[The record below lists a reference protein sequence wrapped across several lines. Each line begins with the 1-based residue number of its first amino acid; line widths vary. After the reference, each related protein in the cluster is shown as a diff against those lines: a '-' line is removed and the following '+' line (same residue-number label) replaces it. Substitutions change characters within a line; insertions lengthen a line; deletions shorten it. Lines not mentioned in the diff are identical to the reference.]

1 MGPEDIEAL
10 VDEVH
15 ALRAE
20 NQRLRSLLGLD
31 EPSRHEVAAPWEPT
45 LFVDSDRQDLKSDV
59 SADSPAEA
67 KIALFRLLFAGR
79 EDVHAL
85 RWESARTGK
94 TGWSPAVVGGWA
106 NAKKPGRAYLP
117 LDEGVVESHLA
128 GESHL
133 GLYPLRRGDECR
145 LLACD
150 FDGKG
155 WVLDALAYLDAAA
168 AIGVP
173 VALERSRSGEGA
185 HTWTFFSGPVP
196 ASAAR
201 RLGVHILRQ
210 AMELRAELD
219 LSSYDRLFPTQDFV
233 PKGSFGNLI
242 ALPLQ
247 GECRRQGNTVFL
259 DPASLE
265 PYEDQWTF
273 LASIPRMSPEAV
285 EALETTLAP
294 VVAGPDDTK
303 YRPQPVRGAPQ
314 KPPEVIRAVS
324 GAMLAIDRIGVPPAL
339 VAALKHLASLHNPE
353 YYEKERLRFSTW
365 NTPRFLRCY
374 RETIGELLL
383 PRGIADQAA
392 RMVGEAGSN
401 LEVTDACSSPT
412 SIDVTLRAELSDRQ
426 RSALDA
432 LIPHHLGVL
441 VAPPGSGKTVI
452 ACGVIA
458 HRRLPTL
465 IVVDRQPLVE
475 QWRDRLGEHLGMAT
489 KEIGQLGGGRNK
501 AKGAIDIAM
510 AQSLARREDLGEI
523 AKAYGLVIVDECH
536 HVPAVTFE
544 RVVREMPVRHWLGL
558 TATPYRRDHLEKL
571 ITMYCGAERHRMTPD
586 HDENLRVERVL
597 VTHPTGHEQ
606 SGDEE
611 LSIQA
616 VFRGLVEDDERSRQI
631 CGDVAAAIEV
641 QRNCLVLTQWTEHL
655 ETLSGELHRL
665 GIEAIVMRGGMG
677 KKARAS
683 ALAEMQ
689 AQASAGGL
697 ALLATGSFL
706 GEGFDLPQLDTLFLA
721 FPLAFK
727 GRIVQYVGRVL
738 RPTAGKSKVE
748 VHDYVDINV
757 PVLARMQA
765 KRLPA
770 YASLGFA
777 LDNTARSP
785 SKVKTTDS
793 PNLRPHDGRI
803 SGTH

>member
-1 MGPEDIEAL
+1 MSDMRPDDIGAL
-10 VDEVH
+10 VDEVI

-31 EPSRHEVAAPWEPT
+31 EPSRHEVTAPWEPT
-45 LFVDSDRQDLKSDV
+45 LFVDSDRQGLKGDINGS
-59 SADSPAEA
+59 SPAKS
-67 KIALFRLLFAGR
+67 KIALFHHLFAGR
-79 EDVHAL
+79 EDVYAL
-85 RWESARTGK
+85 RWESSRTGK
-94 TGWSPAVVGGWA
+94 KGWSPAVVGGWA

-168 AIGVP
+168 LIGVP

-196 ASAAR
+196 AASAR

-210 AMELRAELD
+210 AMEVRAELD

-233 PKGSFGNLI
+233 PKGTFGNLI

-265 PYEDQWTF
+265 PYEDQWAF
-273 LASIPRMSPEAV
+273 LASIPRMSPEALAV
-285 EALETTLAP
+285 LEKTLTP
-294 VVAGPDDTK
+294 VVAGPDGTRNW
-303 YRPQPVRGAPQ
+303 RPGALGAHQ
-314 KPPEVIRAVS
+314 KPPEVIRAFS
-324 GAMLAIDRIGVPPAL
+324 GAMLVIDRIGVPPAL

-353 YYEKERLRFSTW
+353 YFEKERLRFSTW
-365 NTPRFLRCY
+365 KTPRFLRCY
-374 RETIGELLL
+374 GETIDQLLL

-392 RMVGEAGSN
+392 RMVGEAGSK
-401 LEVTDACSSPT
+401 LEVTNVCSSPK
-412 SIDVTLRAELSDRQ
+412 SIDVSLQADLTDRQ
-426 RSALDA
+426 QSALDA
-432 LIPHHLGVL
+432 LIPHQLGVL

-452 ACGVIA
+452 ACGLIA
-458 HRRLPTL
+458 HRKLPTL

-475 QWRDRLGEHLGMAT
+475 QWRERLGEHLGVAT

-501 AKGAIDIAM
+501 AKGAVDIAM
-510 AQSLARREDLGEI
+510 AQSLARREDLDEI
-523 AKAYGLVIVDECH
+523 TKAYGFVIVDECH

-544 RVVREMPVRHWLGL
+544 RVVREIPVRHWLGL

-571 ITMYCGAERHRMTPD
+571 ITMYCGEERYRMTPD
-586 HDENLRVERVL
+586 HDEQLQVERVL
-597 VTHPTGHEQ
+597 VTHTTGHEQ
-606 SGDEE
+606 PVGED
-611 LSIQA
+611 LGIQA
-616 VFRGLVEDDERSRQI
+616 VFRALVDDEERSRQI
-631 CGDVAAAIEV
+631 CGDVAAAIEAG
-641 QRNCLVLTQWTEHL
+641 RNCLVLTQWTEHL
-655 ETLSGELHRL
+655 DALSGGLQRL
-665 GIEAIVMRGGMG
+665 GIEAIVMRGGMS

-683 ALAEMQ
+683 ASAAMQ

-697 ALLATGSFL
+697 ALLATGSLL

-738 RPTAGKSKVE
+738 RPTSGKSRIE

-770 YASLGFA
+770 YASLGFP
-777 LDNTARSP
+777 LDKTVRSH
-785 SKVKTTDS
+785 SKVKRGDS
-793 PNLRPHDGRI
+793 PKLRP
-803 SGTH
+803 

>member
-1 MGPEDIEAL
+1 MNDMGPPENDAL
-10 VDEVH
+10 IDEID
-15 ALRAE
+15 ALRSE

-31 EPSRHEVAAPWEPT
+31 QPSRHQITQPWEPT
-45 LFVDSDRQDLKSDV
+45 LFADSDHVKLTGEING
-59 SADSPAEA
+59 DSPAEA
-67 KIALFRLLFAGR
+67 KIALFRSRFAGR

-94 TGWSPAVVGGWA
+94 KGWSPAVVGGWA

-117 LDEGVVESHLA
+117 LDESVVESHLA

-150 FDGKG
+150 FDGTG

-185 HTWTFFSGPVP
+185 HTWTFFSGPIP
-196 ASAAR
+196 AATAR

-210 AMELRAELD
+210 AMEVRAELD
-219 LSSYDRLFPTQDFV
+219 LASYDRLFPTQDFV

-247 GECRRQGNTVFL
+247 GACRRQGNTVFL

-265 PYEDQWTF
+265 PYEDQWAF

-285 EALETTLAP
+285 VALEQTLAP
-294 VVAGPDDTK
+294 VVAGPDDTR
-303 YRPQPVRGAPQ
+303 YRRPLGGAQQ
-314 KPPEVIRAVS
+314 KPPEVIQAVS
-324 GAMLAIDRIGVPPAL
+324 GAMLAIDHIGVPPAL

-383 PRGIADQAA
+383 PRGITDLAA
-392 RMVGEAGSN
+392 RMVADAGSN
-401 LEVTDACSSPT
+401 LEVTDACSSPK
-412 SIDVTLRAELSDRQ
+412 SIDVTLRAELSNRQ
-426 RSALDA
+426 RCALDA

-475 QWRDRLGEHLGMAT
+475 QWRERLGEHLGMAI
-489 KEIGQLGGGRNK
+489 KEIGQFGGGRNK

-510 AQSLARREDLGEI
+510 AQSLARRDDLGEM
-523 AKAYGLVIVDECH
+523 AKAYGLVVVDECH

-544 RVVREMPVRHWLGL
+544 RVVREMPVRYWLGL

-571 ITMYCGAERHRMTPD
+571 ITMYCGAERYRMTPD

-597 VTHPTGHEQ
+597 VTHTTGHEQ
-606 SGDEE
+606 SADEE
-611 LSIQA
+611 VGIQA
-616 VFRGLVEDDERSRQI
+616 VFRALVEDEERSRQI
-631 CGDVAAAIEV
+631 CGDIAAAIEAG
-641 QRNCLVLTQWTEHL
+641 RNCLVLTQWTEHL
-655 ETLSGELHRL
+655 EALSGELQRL
-665 GIEAIVMRGGMG
+665 GIETIVMRGGMG

-683 ALAEMQ
+683 ASAEME

-738 RPTAGKSKVE
+738 RPTPGKSRVE

-770 YASLGFA
+770 YASLGFP
-777 LDNTARSP
+777 LDKTSQRP
-785 SKVKTTDS
+785 SKVKTADS
-793 PNLRPHDGRI
+793 PELCP
-803 SGTH
+803 

>member
-210 AMELRAELD
+210 SMELRAELD

-285 EALETTLAP
+285 AALEKTLAP

-303 YRPQPVRGAPQ
+303 YRPQPARGAPQ
-314 KPPEVIRAVS
+314 KLPEVIRAVS

-655 ETLSGELHRL
+655 EALSGELHRL

-683 ALAEMQ
+683 ASAEMQ
-689 AQASAGGL
+689 VQASAGGL

-770 YASLGFA
+770 YASLGFP
-777 LDNTARSP
+777 LDKTARSP

-793 PNLRPHDGRI
+793 PNLRPQDGRI
-803 SGTH
+803 

>member
-1 MGPEDIEAL
+1 MSDMGPEDIEAL
-10 VDEVH
+10 VDEIL

-20 NQRLRSLLGLD
+20 NQRLRSLLGFD
-31 EPSRHEVAAPWEPT
+31 EPSRHEVVEPWEPT
-45 LFVDSDRQDLKSDV
+45 LFVDSDRQELKGDV
-59 SADSPAEA
+59 DGGSPAEA
-67 KIALFRLLFAGR
+67 KIDLFRLLFAGR
-79 EDVHAL
+79 EDVYAL
-85 RWESARTGK
+85 RWESARSGK
-94 TGWSPAVVGGWA
+94 SGWSPAVVGGWA

-117 LDEGVVESHLA
+117 LDEGVVASHLA

-196 ASAAR
+196 AASAR
-201 RLGVHILRQ
+201 RLGVHILRE
-210 AMELRAELD
+210 AMEVRAELD

-265 PYEDQWTF
+265 PYEDQWAF

-285 EALETTLAP
+285 AAFEKTLAP
-294 VVAGPDDTK
+294 IVAGPDATQ
-303 YRPQPVRGAPQ
+303 YRRPLASGAHQ
-314 KPPEVIRAVS
+314 KPPEMIRAVS
-324 GAMLAIDRIGVPPAL
+324 GAMLAIDRIGVPPSL

-374 RETIGELLL
+374 GETIDQLLL
-383 PRGIADQAA
+383 PRGIAEQAA
-392 RMVGEAGSN
+392 RMVGDAGSN
-401 LEVTDACSSPT
+401 LEVTDACSSPK
-412 SIDVTLRAELSDRQ
+412 SIDVSLRADLTDRQ
-426 RSALDA
+426 QSALDA
-432 LIPHHLGVL
+432 LIPHDHGVL

-475 QWRDRLGEHLGMAT
+475 QWRERLGEHLGMAT

-501 AKGAIDIAM
+501 AKGDIDIAM

-523 AKAYGLVIVDECH
+523 TKAYGLVIVDECH

-571 ITMYCGAERHRMTPD
+571 ITMYCGAERYRMTPD
-586 HDENLRVERVL
+586 HDERLRVERVL
-597 VTHPTGHEQ
+597 VTHTTGHEQ
-606 SGDEE
+606 SCDEE
-611 LSIQA
+611 LGIQA
-616 VFRGLVEDDERSRQI
+616 VFRALVEDEERSRQI
-631 CGDVAAAIEV
+631 CGDVAAATEV
-641 QRNCLVLTQWTEHL
+641 GRNCLVLTQWTEHL
-655 ETLSGELHRL
+655 EALSGELQRL
-665 GIEAIVMRGGMG
+665 GIDAVVMRGGMG

-683 ALAEMQ
+683 ASAEMQ

-738 RPTAGKSKVE
+738 RPASGKSRVE

-770 YASLGFA
+770 YASLGFP
-777 LDNTARSP
+777 LDKTARKP
-785 SKVKTTDS
+785 SKVKTANS
-793 PNLRPHDGRI
+793 PELGP
-803 SGTH
+803 

>member
-79 EDVHAL
+79 EDVHAI

-94 TGWSPAVVGGWA
+94 TGWSPAVVGGWV

-150 FDGKG
+150 FDGNG

-265 PYEDQWTF
+265 PYEDQWKF

-285 EALETTLAP
+285 ATLEKTLAP

-339 VAALKHLASLHNPE
+339 VAALKHLASLHNPQ

-426 RSALDA
+426 RSALNA

-597 VTHPTGHEQ
+597 VTHPTAHEQ
-606 SGDEE
+606 SVDEE

-655 ETLSGELHRL
+655 EVLSGELHRL

-683 ALAEMQ
+683 ASAEMQ
-689 AQASAGGL
+689 AQASTGGL

-770 YASLGFA
+770 YASLGFP
-777 LDNTARSP
+777 LDKTARSP

-793 PNLRPHDGRI
+793 PNLSPQDGRI
-803 SGTH
+803 

>member
-1 MGPEDIEAL
+1 MSETRPENIEAL
-10 VDEVH
+10 VDEVRV
-15 ALRAE
+15 LRAE

-31 EPSRHEVAAPWEPT
+31 EPSRTQVTEPWEPT
-45 LFVDSDRQDLKSDV
+45 LFADSDRQNLNPDV
-59 SADSPAEA
+59 TGNSPAEA
-67 KIALFRLLFAGR
+67 KIALFRSLFAGR
-79 EDVHAL
+79 DDVYAL
-85 RWESARTGK
+85 RWESSRSGK
-94 TGWSPAVVGGWA
+94 AGWSPAVVGGWA

-128 GESHL
+128 GDSHL

-150 FDGKG
+150 FDGRG

-173 VALERSRSGEGA
+173 VVLERSRSGEGA

-196 ASAAR
+196 AASAR

-210 AMELRAELD
+210 AMEARAELD

-247 GECRRQGNTVFL
+247 GGSRQQGNTVFL
-259 DPASLE
+259 DPTSLE
-265 PYEDQWTF
+265 PYEDQWAF
-273 LASIPRMSPEAV
+273 LASIPHMSPEAV
-285 EALETTLAP
+285 AALEKTVSP
-294 VVAGPDDTK
+294 IVAGPGATK
-303 YRPQPVRGAPQ
+303 YGQLLALGAHE
-314 KPPEVIRAVS
+314 KLPETIRAIS
-324 GAMLAIDRIGVPPAL
+324 GAMLAIDRIGVPPPL

-374 RETIGELLL
+374 RETIDRLLL
-383 PRGIADQAA
+383 PRGVADQAA
-392 RMVGEAGSN
+392 QIVRDAGSN
-401 LEVTDACSSPT
+401 LEVTDACSSPE
-412 SIDVTLRAELSDRQ
+412 SIDVSLHADLTDRQ

-475 QWRDRLGEHLGMAT
+475 QWRERLGEHLGMAT

-523 AKAYGLVIVDECH
+523 TRNYGLVIVDECH

-544 RVVREMPVRHWLGL
+544 RVVREIPVRHWLGL

-571 ITMYCGAERHRMTPD
+571 ITMYCGAERYWMTPD
-586 HDENLRVERVL
+586 HDEHLRVERVL
-597 VTHPTGHEQ
+597 ATHTTGHEH
-606 SGDEE
+606 SGDQE
-611 LSIQA
+611 LTIQA
-616 VFRGLVEDDERSRQI
+616 VFRALVEDEERSRQI
-631 CGDVAAAIEV
+631 CGDVATAVAV
-641 QRNCLVLTQWTEHL
+641 GRNCLVLTQWTEHL
-655 ETLSGELHRL
+655 EALSGELLRL
-665 GIEAIVMRGGMG
+665 GIEPIVMRGGMG

-683 ALAEMQ
+683 ASAAMQ

-706 GEGFDLPQLDTLFLA
+706 GEGFDLPELDTLFLA

-738 RPTAGKSKVE
+738 RPTSGKSRVE

-770 YASLGFA
+770 YASLGFPI
-777 LDNTARSP
+777 DKMARNP
-785 SKVKTTDS
+785 SKMKTADS
-793 PNLRPHDGRI
+793 PKLSP
-803 SGTH
+803 

>member
-1 MGPEDIEAL
+1 MHDLEPPGNDAL
-10 VDEVH
+10 IDEIH
-15 ALRAE
+15 ALRSE

-31 EPSRHEVAAPWEPT
+31 QASRHQVTQPWEPT
-45 LFVDSDRQDLKSDV
+45 LFADSDHVELTGEISG
-59 SADSPAEA
+59 DSPAEA
-67 KIALFRLLFAGR
+67 KIALFRSRFAGR
-79 EDVHAL
+79 EDVYAL

-94 TGWSPAVVGGWA
+94 RGWSPAVEGGWA
-106 NAKKPGRAYLP
+106 NAKKPGRTYLP

-150 FDGKG
+150 FDGTG
-155 WVLDALAYLDAAA
+155 WILDALAYLDAAA

-185 HTWTFFSGPVP
+185 HTWTFFSGPIP
-196 ASAAR
+196 AATAR

-210 AMELRAELD
+210 AMEVRAELD

-247 GECRRQGNTVFL
+247 GACRRQGNTVFL

-265 PYEDQWTF
+265 PYEDQWAF
-273 LASIPRMSPEAV
+273 LATIPCMSPEAV
-285 EALETTLAP
+285 DALEKMLAP
-294 VVAGPDDTK
+294 VVAGPDDTL
-303 YRPQPVRGAPQ
+303 YRRPLGGAHQ

-339 VAALKHLASLHNPE
+339 VASLKHLASLHNPE

-374 RETIGELLL
+374 RETIDQLLL

-392 RMVGEAGSN
+392 RMVSEAGSN

-412 SIDVTLRAELSDRQ
+412 SIDILLRASLTNRQ
-426 RSALDA
+426 QSALDA
-432 LIPHHLGVL
+432 LVPHHLGVL

-475 QWRDRLGEHLGMAT
+475 QWRERIVEHLGMAT

-510 AQSLARREDLGEI
+510 AQSLARRDDLGEI
-523 AKAYGLVIVDECH
+523 AKAYGLVVVDECH

-544 RVVREMPVRHWLGL
+544 RVVRDMPVRQWLGL
-558 TATPYRRDHLEKL
+558 TATPYRRDHLENL
-571 ITMYCGAERHRMTPD
+571 ITMYCGAERYRMTPD
-586 HDENLRVERVL
+586 HDEHLRVERVL
-597 VTHPTGHEQ
+597 VTHTTGHEQ

-611 LSIQA
+611 LGIQA
-616 VFRGLVEDDERSRQI
+616 VFRALVEDKERSRQI
-631 CGDVAAAIEV
+631 CGDIAAAIEAG
-641 QRNCLVLTQWTEHL
+641 RNCLVLTQWTEHL
-655 ETLSGELHRL
+655 ETLSGELRRL

-683 ALAEMQ
+683 ASAEME
-689 AQASAGGL
+689 AQSSLGGL

-738 RPTAGKSKVE
+738 RPTPGKSRIE

-770 YASLGFA
+770 YVSLGFP
-777 LDNTARSP
+777 LDKKARRRSR
-785 SKVKTTDS
+785 VKIEDS
-793 PNLRPHDGRI
+793 PELRP
-803 SGTH
+803 

>member
-1 MGPEDIEAL
+1 MSDMRPEDIEAL
-10 VDEVH
+10 VDEVL
-15 ALRAE
+15 ALRVE
-20 NQRLRSLLGLD
+20 NERLRSLMGLD
-31 EPSRHEVAAPWEPT
+31 EPSRHEITEPWEPT
-45 LFVDSDRQDLKSDV
+45 LFVDSDRQDLKCDV
-59 SADSPAEA
+59 NGSSPAEV
-67 KIALFRLLFAGR
+67 KIAIFRLLFAGR
-79 EDVHAL
+79 EDVYAL
-85 RWESARTGK
+85 RWESARSGK
-94 TGWSPAVVGGWA
+94 AGWSPAVVGGWA
-106 NAKKPGRAYLP
+106 NAKKPGRTYLP

-128 GESHL
+128 GESHV

-155 WVLDALAYLDAAA
+155 WVLDALAYVDAAA

-196 ASAAR
+196 AASAR

-210 AMELRAELD
+210 AMQIRAELD

-247 GECRRQGNTVFL
+247 GACRRQGNTAFL
-259 DPASLE
+259 DPANLE
-265 PYEDQWTF
+265 PYEDQWAL

-285 EALETTLAP
+285 AALEKTLAP
-294 VVAGPDDTK
+294 VAAGPDDAR
-303 YRPQPVRGAPQ
+303 YRRPLERGAHE
-314 KPPEVIRAVS
+314 KPPKVIRAAS

-374 RETIGELLL
+374 GESIDQLLL
-383 PRGIADQAA
+383 PRGITDHAA
-392 RMVGEAGSN
+392 RMVGEAGST
-401 LEVTDACSSPT
+401 LEITDACSSPR
-412 SIDVTLRAELSDRQ
+412 SIELSLRATLTDRQ
-426 RSALDA
+426 QSALDA

-452 ACGVIA
+452 ACGIIA
-458 HRRLPTL
+458 HRKLPTL

-475 QWRDRLGEHLGMAT
+475 QWRERLGEHLGMAT
-489 KEIGQLGGGRNK
+489 KEIGQLGGGRNT
-501 AKGAIDIAM
+501 KGAIDIAM
-510 AQSLARREDLGEI
+510 AQSLARREDLGEL

-544 RVVREMPVRHWLGL
+544 RVVRQMPVRHWLGL

-586 HDENLRVERVL
+586 HDESVRVERLL
-597 VTHPTGHEQ
+597 VTHTTGHEQ
-606 SGDEE
+606 PSDEA

-616 VFRGLVEDDERSRQI
+616 VFRSLVEDEERSRQI
-631 CGDVAAAIEV
+631 CSDVAAAIEV

-655 ETLSGELHRL
+655 ESLSDELRRL

-683 ALAEMQ
+683 ASAEMR
-689 AQASAGGL
+689 AQTSAGGL

-738 RPTAGKSKVE
+738 RPLPGKSRVE

-757 PVLARMQA
+757 PVLARMHT

-770 YASLGFA
+770 YGSLGFPI
-777 LDNTARSP
+777 DKTVRSPNTA
-785 SKVKTTDS
+785 KTADS
-793 PNLRPHDGRI
+793 QKLRL
-803 SGTH
+803 

>member
-1 MGPEDIEAL
+1 
-10 VDEVH
+10 
-15 ALRAE
+15 
-20 NQRLRSLLGLD
+20 
-31 EPSRHEVAAPWEPT
+31 
-45 LFVDSDRQDLKSDV
+45 
-59 SADSPAEA
+59 
-67 KIALFRLLFAGR
+67 
-79 EDVHAL
+79 
-85 RWESARTGK
+85 
-94 TGWSPAVVGGWA
+94 
-106 NAKKPGRAYLP
+106 
-117 LDEGVVESHLA
+117 
-128 GESHL
+128 
-133 GLYPLRRGDECR
+133 
-145 LLACD
+145 
-150 FDGKG
+150 
-155 WVLDALAYLDAAA
+155 
-168 AIGVP
+168 
-173 VALERSRSGEGA
+173 
-185 HTWTFFSGPVP
+185 
-196 ASAAR
+196 
-201 RLGVHILRQ
+201 
-210 AMELRAELD
+210 
-219 LSSYDRLFPTQDFV
+219 
-233 PKGSFGNLI
+233 
-242 ALPLQ
+242 
-247 GECRRQGNTVFL
+247 
-259 DPASLE
+259 
-265 PYEDQWTF
+265 
-273 LASIPRMSPEAV
+273 
-285 EALETTLAP
+285 
-294 VVAGPDDTK
+294 
-303 YRPQPVRGAPQ
+303 
-314 KPPEVIRAVS
+314 
-324 GAMLAIDRIGVPPAL
+324 MLAIDRIGVPPAL

-401 LEVTDACSSPT
+401 LEVTDACSLPT

-458 HRRLPTL
+458 DRRLPTL

-655 ETLSGELHRL
+655 EALSGELRRL

-683 ALAEMQ
+683 ASAEMQ
-689 AQASAGGL
+689 VQASAGGL
-697 ALLATGSFL
+697 ALVATGSFL

-770 YASLGFA
+770 YASLGFP
-777 LDNTARSP
+777 LDKTARSP

-793 PNLRPHDGRI
+793 PILRPQDGRI
-803 SGTH
+803 

>member
-1 MGPEDIEAL
+1 MSEMGPEDIEAL

-31 EPSRHEVAAPWEPT
+31 EASRHEVTAPWEPT

-59 SADSPAEA
+59 NADSPAEA

-94 TGWSPAVVGGWA
+94 AGWSPAVVGGWA

-273 LASIPRMSPEAV
+273 LASIPRMSIEAV
-285 EALETTLAP
+285 AALEKTLP
-294 VVAGPDDTK
+294 LVVAGPDDTK
-303 YRPQPVRGAPQ
+303 YRPQLARGAPQ

-365 NTPRFLRCY
+365 NTPRFLRFY

-392 RMVGEAGSN
+392 HMVGEAGSN
-401 LEVTDACSSPT
+401 FPEREFRSGCRRRQA
-412 SIDVTLRAELSDRQ
+412 RAGIPGSARSDRSS
-426 RSALDA
+426 SA
-432 LIPHHLGVL
+432 
-441 VAPPGSGKTVI
+441 
-452 ACGVIA
+452 
-458 HRRLPTL
+458 
-465 IVVDRQPLVE
+465 
-475 QWRDRLGEHLGMAT
+475 
-489 KEIGQLGGGRNK
+489 
-501 AKGAIDIAM
+501 
-510 AQSLARREDLGEI
+510 ARRALG
-523 AKAYGLVIVDECH
+523 
-536 HVPAVTFE
+536 P
-544 RVVREMPVRHWLGL
+544 
-558 TATPYRRDHLEKL
+558 
-571 ITMYCGAERHRMTPD
+571 
-586 HDENLRVERVL
+586 
-597 VTHPTGHEQ
+597 
-606 SGDEE
+606 
-611 LSIQA
+611 
-616 VFRGLVEDDERSRQI
+616 
-631 CGDVAAAIEV
+631 
-641 QRNCLVLTQWTEHL
+641 
-655 ETLSGELHRL
+655 
-665 GIEAIVMRGGMG
+665 
-677 KKARAS
+677 
-683 ALAEMQ
+683 ALAST
-689 AQASAGGL
+689 AS
-697 ALLATGSFL
+697 
-706 GEGFDLPQLDTLFLA
+706 P
-721 FPLAFK
+721 
-727 GRIVQYVGRVL
+727 GRPR
-738 RPTAGKSKVE
+738 E
-748 VHDYVDINV
+748 
-757 PVLARMQA
+757 
-765 KRLPA
+765 
-770 YASLGFA
+770 
-777 LDNTARSP
+777 
-785 SKVKTTDS
+785 
-793 PNLRPHDGRI
+793 
-803 SGTH
+803 

>member
-1 MGPEDIEAL
+1 MHDLEPPEKDALIE
-10 VDEVH
+10 EIQ
-15 ALRAE
+15 ALRSE
-20 NQRLRSLLGLD
+20 NHRLRSLLGLD
-31 EPSRHEVAAPWEPT
+31 QESRHEVTQPWEPT
-45 LFVDSDRQDLKSDV
+45 LFADSDQMNLTGDING
-59 SADSPAEA
+59 DSPAEA
-67 KIALFRLLFAGR
+67 KIALFRSLFSGR
-79 EDVHAL
+79 EDVYAL

-94 TGWSPAVVGGWA
+94 RGWSPAVVGGWA

-117 LDEGVVESHLA
+117 LDDGVVESHLA
-128 GESHL
+128 GENHL

-150 FDGKG
+150 FDGTG

-168 AIGVP
+168 AMGVP
-173 VALERSRSGEGA
+173 VTLERSRSGEGA
-185 HTWTFFSGPVP
+185 HTWTFFSGPIP
-196 ASAAR
+196 AATAR
-201 RLGVHILRQ
+201 HLGVHILRQ
-210 AMELRAELD
+210 AMEVRAELD

-247 GECRRQGNTVFL
+247 GACRRQGNTVFL

-265 PYEDQWTF
+265 PYEDQWAF

-285 EALETTLAP
+285 GALEKTLAP
-294 VVAGPDDTK
+294 VVAGPDDAR
-303 YRPQPVRGAPQ
+303 YRLSPGETHQ

-374 RETIGELLL
+374 RETIDQLLL
-383 PRGIADQAA
+383 PRGITDQAV

-412 SIDVTLRAELSDRQ
+412 SIDISMRASLTERQ
-426 RSALDA
+426 QSALDA
-432 LIPHHLGVL
+432 LVPHHLGVL

-465 IVVDRQPLVE
+465 IVVDRQPLVD
-475 QWRDRLGEHLGMAT
+475 QWRARIGEHLGIAT
-489 KEIGQLGGGRNK
+489 KEIGQLGGGRNN

-510 AQSLARREDLGEI
+510 AQSLARRDDLGEI
-523 AKAYGLVIVDECH
+523 AKAYGLVVVDECH

-544 RVVREMPVRHWLGL
+544 RVVRDMPVRHWLGL

-571 ITMYCGAERHRMTPD
+571 ITMYCGAERYRMTPD
-586 HDENLRVERVL
+586 HDEHLHVERVL
-597 VTHPTGHEQ
+597 VTHATRHEQ

-611 LSIQA
+611 LGIQA
-616 VFRGLVEDDERSRQI
+616 IFRELVEDEERSRQI
-631 CGDVAAAIEV
+631 CGDIATAIEAG
-641 QRNCLVLTQWTEHL
+641 RNCLVLTQWTEHL
-655 ETLSGELHRL
+655 DTLSGELRRL

-683 ALAEMQ
+683 ASAEME

-738 RPTAGKSKVE
+738 RPTPGKSRVE

-770 YASLGFA
+770 YVSLGFP
-777 LDNTARSP
+777 LDKKTRPRS
-785 SKVKTTDS
+785 KMKMEDS
-793 PNLRPHDGRI
+793 PELRP
-803 SGTH
+803 